1 MQYLPLITKVG
12 LSPTYD
18 IIKGASTLTKS
29 ILTKPKSKSI
39 TKFMKESD
47 LLFKFEVIKNYLN
60 HVDKNTL
67 GYKGLNDVIVEI
79 ETILE
84 KIKRDLELNQ
94 KVILPFFR
102 INVDRNL
109 TRLEELDNLLK
120 IRFELFKSVN

>member
-67 GYKGLNDVIVEI
+67 GYDGLNDVIVEI

-109 TRLEELDNLLK
+109 TRLEELDSLLK